1 MKLDAIVTEL
11 PTCHKHN
18 CHTANSHTHIHT
30 QIHAYSDKRQ
40 TWSLL
45 SPEWVPCLRKKQQV
59 ELNWRKRDIKRERRR
74 GREAVLLFVSFC
86 EQLLLIY
93 VDFLGRSWTS
103 LGSGKHKLKDFFD
116 NPWNYDTYYLSKRIR
131 KTVLGWPRSL
141 HRYSHRRRLCATARQ
156 APHKLQSQSCQQ
168 VGNSTVRRCQSCS
181 TFAVGFGFISVRF
194 SAIYHP
200 HLHVIHLITNG

>member
-18 CHTANSHTHIHT
+18 SNATQANSHTHTHT
-30 QIHAYSDKRQ
+30 QWQKTNLVLVESRMGAM
-40 TWSLL
+40 L
-45 SPEWVPCLRKKQQV
+45 KKKAASRAKLKK
-59 ELNWRKRDIKRERRR
+59 ER
-74 GREAVLLFVSFC
+74 GRETVLLFVSFC